1 MLIKAGVDISRL
13 NRKIR
18 RALSAAEA
26 AYSEDSE
33 LFVVTSTYESNH
45 GAGSLHY
52 GNDAFDCNLPVKNPT
67 NVVKDIKSRLG
78 LNYDV
83 VLEYNHIHIEYDPKT

>member
-13 NRKIR
+13 NRNIR
-18 RALSAAEA
+18 RALHVAET

-33 LFVVTSTYESNH
+33 LFIVTSTYEGTH

-52 GNDAFDCNLPVKNPT
+52 SNDAFDSNRPKKNPKGVAK
-67 NVVKDIKSRLG
+67 NIKSRLG
-78 LNYDV
+78 PDYDV
-83 VLEYNHIHIEYDPKT
+83 VLEHDHIHVEYDPKP